1 MLRVLVF
8 LCLVASTAYAQIDAG
23 LVAYYPF
30 SGNAN
35 DDTGRG
41 NHGVVHDTT
50 LTTDRFGNA
59 NRAYR
64 FNGTNSFI
72 QIASSVFDPATETN
86 GFTVVAW
93 VKADSLAYGG
103 QNRIRPILFKRK
115 VGGLSYSPQLLL
127 MLDGRDQRNNAGFYL
142 GSGINPEDYSAVIS
156 EIAGIQTGQWTMVT
170 GVYRPGA
177 ETKSIYIDGKLVSTA
192 PHVDFAPV
200 SPSDILVGRSEYG
213 DCFDGAI
220 DDLRFYNRALSDSEI
235 QQLYLQTS
243 KVVDGFVWIPPGSF
257 VMGSPGSETGRSLE
271 EVQHS
276 VTLTQGFWMSDHE
289 VTQSEYEVVMGV
301 NPSSFR
307 GNGNRPVEQVSW
319 DDALTYCQKL
329 TERERGA
336 GRITGFQAYRL
347 PTEAEWEY
355 AARAGTVA
363 ARPGELN
370 RIGWQKGNANEETHP
385 VKQLSANAWGLY
397 DMLGNVWEWCS
408 DWHGDY
414 PEGHT
419 HDPVG
424 PASGLLRV
432 NRGGSW
438 SSAANWCRSAS
449 RGRNNP
455 IDKNYLI
462 GFRPVLAT
470 VPRGPAGFVWIPP
483 GTFMMGSPTNEL
495 DRFINE
501 IQHPVTLT
509 RGFWLSDHEV
519 TQGEYQSVVG
529 SNPSARQGD
538 LNRPVENI
546 SWHQAVRYCQKL
558 TERERAAARI
568 TPQQSYRLP
577 TEAEWEH
584 AARGGTTGARYG
596 ELDAI
601 AWWSGNSDGQTRVVK
616 GKQPNRLGL
625 YDMLGGVWEWCSDW
639 TGEYPIGSATD
650 PSGPAFGTERILRG
664 GCFFDE
670 AKYVRAAYRNY
681 TSPDFSNFATGLRP
695 ALDAAPSVTNLPPRL
710 AGATNATIK
719 ELEGHVQ
726 DLVPQDDDVPA
737 QSLTVALV
745 SGPMGLV
752 VTNGVLAWT
761 PTEAQGPSTNR
772 IVVTVSDGL
781 ATVTHEFTLTV
792 LEVGDGGPTNP
803 PPVLIKK
810 SLSTSDL
817 SLWTVL
823 TRGGTSPLVSR
834 YGAGGLIGGAPG
846 YDGWWSL
853 TTRFFLPADSI
864 DPKLTLSSIG
874 VDDTA
879 VLYLNGVEVASTG
892 IGAPATG
899 VFKRALDA
907 AFASQQFKNPLGT
920 VSPPQAIGATLI
932 VGATNVLEMVVNN
945 NNIGITQS
953 SILTSDYSTYAHL
966 VTELSYGQPA
976 ATNFPTGSFSV
987 VEGSFTW
994 AQAKADAEA
1003 RGGYLATFTSPEEWA
1018 RGSAVAGS
1026 RSLWIGAY
1034 QGANRVEPAGGWGWI
1049 TDEPW
1054 GFTAWGLGEPNNSG
1068 TEDHAVI
1075 WSHPKWGNVPAWVD
1089 YNEGGKYGYLLEK
1102 PLMWQDPEQSVA
1114 YGSTGWIYR
1123 QVSPGELPGFPS
1135 QYPTNGFQS
1144 GQGGFGAGSGCAIAS
1159 SIRTP
1164 WALFTD
1170 LLVTR
1175 PVVLSKAGISVE
1187 LGVAID
1193 NRVEIWWNGQRM
1205 TPGVVSSDG
1214 CAVADRLVY
1223 RVPAEWV
1230 IAGTNTVAFR
1240 CADLGDMSYFD
1251 ARITVKDEAGVSL
1264 ARLTVEETDG
1274 TPVSDD
1280 SEAVDFGSVRL
1291 GDPGKGRTLVIR
1303 NTGSIP
1309 VSNLWV
1315 RVDEATFSLPGVAKP
1330 ASVGPEPKSRPQ
1342 RTVAAAA
1349 AARVRVVELE
1359 APDLVRVLAEDEA
1372 HRLNST
1378 DNAQRIGIRRSLP
1391 EIVPLRPDSPDW
1403 ETLPD
1408 GTRTWA
1414 LRLASRQAQAM
1425 RIRLDLLSVD
1435 AGTIIQVRDP
1445 ARTDEPGLRVPAVD
1459 LVSGRTVWTPSISG
1473 EWVEMEVRVP
1483 AGLALPGLDIAE
1495 VTHRYVDPA
1504 PARPKAAQNCH
1515 IDVSCEPDWFESSL
1529 AVSGLTVVTA
1539 GGEGFCSGCLL
1550 TDADPAPGTD
1560 YYLTAAHCIDDQTE
1574 ANTVEFYWRYQ
1585 SSRCNGPV
1593 PSMLDVPRTI
1603 GGADMLSRVSREA
1616 GNDHCLL
1623 RIRGAIPAGVAYAG
1637 WNSNPLV
1644 EQEALVGIHHPA
1656 GDFKRI
1662 SFATLEGGRTDPE
1675 YWEFQWDRGLVEPG
1689 SSGSPLFNLDHQVVG
1704 QLFGRRA
1711 GDNTC
1716 SASIHWGK
1724 YGRFDRTFP
1733 RIARWLL
1740 GTPVR
1745 PLSRDYS
1752 VAPPGDT
1759 VLLPGQSVR
1768 VVVDFRP
1775 VASGIRRGTLQ
1786 AGAGRA
1792 DAPPL
1797 ASVELVGSG
1806 LGTNTLAFVGLKD
1819 VEIPEGTTYETPLAV
1834 TGGASGGPVTFSLL
1848 QAPDGASVAG
1858 GVFRWT
1864 PTEAQGPGTY
1874 TLRVLAKD
1882 ATASVTDAFQVRV
1895 LEVNRPPVVEISRPQ
1910 TLYADQPARVMAVG
1924 TDPDLPRQA
1933 LFYRLLE
1940 SPAGAT
1946 IDRLSGAV
1954 SWTPVGSGS
1963 AYFTVEVSDG
1973 TLMSTNSWFLTWVKA
1988 PVLDPGLAIRGLVG
2002 IDAGFL
2008 WQTHQL
2014 AGGRD
2019 NSLDLAERQLR
2030 GELGAS
2036 IHDPAGEYEG
2046 FFEVGLV
2053 NFEQSGSPAGFFRSD
2068 GSGAQKVAD
2077 GLIPGIPGR
2086 NGSTDYIAAAA
2097 YTWVEF
2103 PQPGTFTMGVHSDD
2117 GFRVSLFSDDT
2128 DTAQILGQFDGGRF
2142 GAESQFTF
2150 QVDEP
2155 GLYPMRLL
2163 WMEGILEASV
2173 EWYSVAPDGSRLLVN
2188 GGQPGALKAF
2198 RDAVPP
2204 GVPYLVGLTNRVM
2217 EPGTSLAFQLAAVD
2231 SDTSTAGLSFGLVK
2245 GPPGMTVS
2253 PVGRVA
2259 WTPGPGQS
2267 PSTNWVVVF
2276 VSDGTDATTNHFH
2289 VVSRSPFRPGSF
2301 SVVEGTFTWA
2311 QAKAD
2316 AEVRGGHLATFT
2328 TLEEW
2333 NRGTSVAGN
2342 QSLWI
2347 GAYQGAAKVEPAG
2360 GWLWVTGEPWGFTAW
2375 GPGEPNNFGGED
2387 YAHMLY
2393 TPKVSG
2399 MTWNDAPVN
2408 FSHPKGYLLEI
2419 PPPPPNTPP
2428 VFSPVADQVIGPADS
2443 LALALSA
2450 TDSDI
2455 PLQTLEYKLVQGPTG
2470 MTVSGVGVV
2479 RWTPTSAQR
2488 PSTNAVRVAVS
2499 DGLAAVTNAFRVIA
2513 ESAPKPLIPPVRAQ
2527 LVSGSGPVGATLAL
2541 PVTVRSFNAVETL
2554 QGTLEWDP
2562 TLLRFLGVTNVA
2574 IRGLS
2579 AANFG
2584 SITNAGGQV
2593 GRVSLSWDDPE
2604 LTGVTLTNG
2613 ASVFSMLFVVIGRPG
2628 NQIPIRWSDQPT
2640 PRSASVSSEEVGL
2653 VTTDAWITVDSEVTG
2668 RIDYYAGAA
2677 GPLGGVTVQMSS
2689 GSVSRSVLSSA
2700 TGNFSM
2706 PAESGAFDLTPILE
2720 SDEPLANGIT
2730 TLDISLMRRHV
2741 LGIVPLDSPAKVLAA
2756 DVNGSGSINTI
2767 DISWVRRFILGS
2779 ITRYPAGLWRFLPTT
2794 HATLEPST
2802 AWSAPQKRTVAA
2814 DLANLGGMDFVGIKL
2829 GDVNGSWRS
2838 SATPSSNQA
2847 FAVVTGRRLRLG
2859 GGTVDRGGMAL
2870 VPLWLDGAGPLTSL
2884 QLSLRW
2890 DARKLRFQGL
2900 ADSTLPGFGPGNLGA
2915 GDSGD
2920 GVLSLSWDPPS
2931 GVGHSATS
2939 GEPCLNLRF
2948 EAVGLPGDAVALAFA
2963 QTPAAI
2969 EIAEDFVE
2977 VPVLTQDAS
2986 WRIGGPGPQGLRISI
3001 RPSTEERLVHLEIR
3015 SDVSASVLLERSSNL
3030 VDWQVYQTLDLPAG
3044 GSVGFEVPKVESG
3057 GPGFWR
3063 ARHP

>member
-8 LCLVASTAYAQIDAG
+8 LCLVASTAYAQIGAG

-35 DDTGRG
+35 DESGRG
-41 NHGVVHDTT
+41 NHGVIHDTT

-59 NRAYR
+59 NSAYR

-103 QNRIRPILFKRK
+103 QNRIRPIVFKRK
-115 VGGLSYSPQLLL
+115 SGGLSYSPQLLL
-127 MLDGRDQRNNAGFYL
+127 MLDGRDQRKNAGFYL
-142 GSGINPEDYSAVIS
+142 GSGINPEDYSAVFS
-156 EIAGIQTGQWTMVT
+156 EEAGIQTGRWTMVA
-170 GVYRPGA
+170 GVHRSGA
-177 ETKSIYIDGKLVSTA
+177 GTKSIYIDGKRASTA
-192 PHVDFAPV
+192 AHVEFAPV
-200 SPSDILVGRSEYG
+200 SPADILIGRSEYG

-355 AARAGTVA
+355 AARAGTVD

-370 RIGWQKGNANEETHP
+370 QIGWQKGNANEETHP

-397 DMLGNVWEWCS
+397 DMVGNVWEWCS
-408 DWHGDY
+408 DWYGDY
-414 PEGHT
+414 PAGGSL
-419 HDPVG
+419 DPVG
-424 PASGLLRV
+424 AASGLLRV
-432 NRGGSW
+432 SRGGSW

-455 IDKNYLI
+455 SDRNYLI
-462 GFRPVLAT
+462 GFRPVLAQ

-495 DRFINE
+495 DQFINE

-529 SNPSARQGD
+529 SNPSAHQGD
-538 LNRPVENI
+538 LNLPVENI
-546 SWHQAVRYCQKL
+546 SWHQAVLYCQKL

-568 TPQQSYRLP
+568 TPEQSYRLP

-596 ELDAI
+596 ELDAV

-616 GKQPNRLGL
+616 SRQPNAWGL

-639 TGEYPIGSATD
+639 AGEYQTGPVTD
-650 PSGPAFGTERILRG
+650 PTGPAFGTERTLRG
-664 GCFFDE
+664 GSFSNE
-670 AKYVRAAYRNY
+670 AKYARAAYRHY
-681 TSPDFSNFATGLRP
+681 VSPEFSNFSTGLRP
-695 ALDAAPSVTNLPPRL
+695 ALDAAPAVTNLLPRL

-745 SGPMGLV
+745 SGPMGLA

-781 ATVTHEFTLTV
+781 ATVTNEVTLTV

-823 TRGGTSPLVSR
+823 TRGGTSPLFSR
-834 YGAGGLIGGAPG
+834 YGAGGLINGAPG

-874 VDDTA
+874 VDDMA

-920 VSPPQAIGATLI
+920 VSPPQSIGAALI

-953 SILTSDYSTYAHL
+953 PTLASDYSTYASL

-976 ATNFPTGSFSV
+976 ATNIQTGSFSV

-1018 RGSAVAGS
+1018 RGSAAAGS
-1026 RSLWIGAY
+1026 RSLWIGGY
-1034 QGANRVEPAGGWGWI
+1034 QGANKVEPAGGWVWVTG
-1049 TDEPW
+1049 EPW
-1054 GFTAWGLGEPNNSG
+1054 GFTAWGLGEPNNG
-1068 TEDHAVI
+1068 APPTEDHAHT
-1075 WSHPKWGNVPAWVD
+1075 STYSGSLAWND
-1089 YNEGGKYGYLLEK
+1089 AYGEGKMGYLLET
-1102 PLMWQDPEQSVA
+1102 PLVVQDPAQSVA
-1114 YGSTGWIYR
+1114 YGATGWIYR
-1123 QVSPGELPGFPS
+1123 QVASGELPGFPS

-1175 PVVLSKAGISVE
+1175 PVVLPKAGISVE

-1193 NRVEIWWNGQRM
+1193 NNIEIWWNGQRI

-1240 CADLGDMSYFD
+1240 CADLGGMSYFD

-1264 ARLTVEETDG
+1264 SRLTVEETDG
-1274 TPVSDD
+1274 TPVSND

-1303 NTGSIP
+1303 NTGSIT

-1330 ASVGPEPKSRPQ
+1330 ASVDPEAKSRPQ
-1342 RTVAAAA
+1342 RAVAAAA
-1349 AARVRVVELE
+1349 AKVRVVELE

-1378 DNAQRIGIRRSLP
+1378 DSAQRIGIRRSLP

-1408 GTRTWA
+1408 GTRIWA

-1435 AGTIIQVRDP
+1435 AGTIIQVRDLS
-1445 ARTDEPGLRVPAVD
+1445 RTDEPGLRVLPAD
-1459 LVSGRTVWTPSISG
+1459 LVSGRTVWTPSIFG
-1473 EWVEMEVRVP
+1473 ESVELEVRVP
-1483 AGLALPGLDIAE
+1483 AGLALPALDVAE
-1495 VTHRYVDPA
+1495 VTHRYTDPA
-1504 PARPKAAQNCH
+1504 PARPKSAQGCH

-1529 AVSGLTVVTA
+1529 AVSGLTVVNA
-1539 GGEGFCSGCLL
+1539 KGEGFCSGCLL
-1550 TDADPAPGTD
+1550 SDVDPAPGTD
-1560 YYLTAAHCIDDQTE
+1560 YYLTAAHCIDDQ
-1574 ANTVEFYWRYQ
+1574 AGASTVEFYWRYQ

-1593 PSMLDVPRTI
+1593 PSMWDVPRTT
-1603 GGADMLSRVSREA
+1603 GGADMLSRVSKED

-1623 RIRGAIPAGVAYAG
+1623 RIRGSIPAGVTYSG
-1637 WNSNPLV
+1637 WNSNPLIA
-1644 EQEALVGIHHPA
+1644 QEALVGIHHPA
-1656 GDFKRI
+1656 ADFKRI
-1662 SFATLEGGRTDPE
+1662 SFGTLEGGRTDPE

-1704 QLFGRRA
+1704 HLRGRRA

-1716 SASIHWGK
+1716 SAPIHWAL

-1745 PLSRDYS
+1745 PLSADYS
-1752 VAPPGDT
+1752 VVPPTKT
-1759 VLLPGQSVR
+1759 VLLPGQSIQ
-1768 VVVDFRP
+1768 VDVSFRP
-1775 VASGIRRGTLQ
+1775 VAVGLRRGTLQ
-1786 AGAGRA
+1786 AGAGLLNSL
-1792 DAPPL
+1792 PL
-1797 ASVELVGSG
+1797 ASVELVGSS

-1819 VEIPEGTTYETPLAV
+1819 VEIPEGTTYETPLSV

-1940 SPAGAT
+1940 SPAGAA

-2014 AGGRD
+2014 AGSRD

-2150 QVDEP
+2150 QVHEP

-2173 EWYSVAPDGSRLLVN
+2173 EWYSVALDGSRLLVN

-2204 GVPYLVGLTNRVM
+2204 GVPYLVGLTNRVL

-2267 PSTNWVVVF
+2267 PSTNWVEVF
-2276 VSDGTDATTNHFH
+2276 VSDGTDATTNHFR

-2316 AEVRGGHLATFT
+2316 AEARGGHLATFT
-2328 TLEEW
+2328 NQEEW
-2333 NRGTSVAGN
+2333 NRGTAVAGTR
-2342 QSLWI
+2342 SLWF
-2347 GAYQGAAKVEPAG
+2347 GAYQGANKVEPAG

-2387 YAHMLY
+2387 YAHMIY
-2393 TPKVSG
+2393 TPTVSAS
-2399 MTWNDAPVN
+2399 TWNDAPVN
-2408 FSHPKGYLLEI
+2408 FSNPKGYLLET
-2419 PPPPPNTPP
+2419 PPPPANTPP
-2428 VFSPVADQVIGPADS
+2428 VLSPVVDQVIGPANN
-2443 LALALSA
+2443 LEVVLSA
-2450 TDSDI
+2450 TDSDVPFQ
-2455 PLQTLEYKLVQGPTG
+2455 PLEFRLAEGPVG
-2470 MTVSGVGVV
+2470 MTVSSVGIV

-2488 PSTNAVRVAVS
+2488 PSTNQVRVAVS
-2499 DGLAAVTNAFRVIA
+2499 DGIVAVTNGFRLIA

-2527 LVSGSGPVGATLAL
+2527 LASGSGPVGITLAL
-2541 PVTVRSFNAVETL
+2541 PVTVRSFNAVETF

-2562 TLLRFLGVTNVA
+2562 TLLRFLGVTNVSL
-2574 IRGLS
+2574 RGLS
-2579 AANFG
+2579 GANFG
-2584 SITNAGGQV
+2584 TITNAQGQID
-2593 GRVSLSWDDPE
+2593 RVSFSWDDPD
-2604 LTGVTLTNG
+2604 LKGVTLTNG
-2613 ASVFSMLFVVIGRPG
+2613 ASLFSAVFVVIGRPG

-2640 PRSASVSSEEVGL
+2640 PRSASVSSEEVGF
-2653 VTTDAWITVDSEVTG
+2653 VTTDGWITVDSEVSG
-2668 RIDYYAGAA
+2668 RIDYYASGA
-2677 GPLGGVTVQMSS
+2677 GPISGVTVAMTS
-2689 GSVSRSVLSSA
+2689 GDKIRSAVTSA
-2700 TGNFSM
+2700 QGTYSM
-2706 PAESGAFDLTPILE
+2706 MAESRAFDLIPALDTD
-2720 SDEPLANGIT
+2720 SPLVNGVS
-2730 TLDISLMRRHV
+2730 TLDVSLIRRHI
-2741 LGIVPLDSPAKVLAA
+2741 LGVTPLDSSAKVLAA
-2756 DVNGSGSINTI
+2756 DVNGSGSINTV
-2767 DISWVRRFILGS
+2767 DITWVRRFILGL
-2779 ITRYPAGLWRFLPTT
+2779 IPQLPGGLWRFI
-2794 HATLEPST
+2794 PST
-2802 AWSAPQKRTVAA
+2802 HTSSDPMQAWSAPSIRSVPAGASTLSA
-2814 DLANLGGMDFVGIKL
+2814 MDFIAIKL
-2829 GDVNGSWRS
+2829 GDVNGSWRQAAG
-2838 SATPSSNQA
+2838 ATTQLTLAANQ
-2847 FAVVTGRRLRLG
+2847 GSRLHLG
-2859 GGTVDRGGMAL
+2859 GGAVTRGTEANLPVWMEGF
-2870 VPLWLDGAGPLTSL
+2870 GPVTSI
-2884 QLSLRW
+2884 QFSIRW
-2890 DARKLRFQGL
+2890 DPEQFRFIGL
-2900 ADSTLPGFGPGNLGA
+2900 GQTSLPGFSNANMGTNRVAEGLLG
-2915 GDSGD
+2915 
-2920 GVLSLSWDPPS
+2920 VSWDPPS
-2931 GVGHSATS
+2931 GDGFRIPAGNSALSLKFKAVGQS
-2939 GEPCLNLRF
+2939 GQSVAVEFADAPTAIEVTEAFAVVPLKTEGAAWLIQSESEPSIRLAIGKDPSSGTLWLNL
-2948 EAVGLPGDAVALAFA
+2948 ESTGS
-2963 QTPAAI
+2963 AI
-2969 EIAEDFVE
+2969 WV
-2977 VPVLTQDAS
+2977 
-2986 WRIGGPGPQGLRISI
+2986 
-3001 RPSTEERLVHLEIR
+3001 
-3015 SDVSASVLLERSSNL
+3015 LERSLDCVHWSEFKS
-3030 VDWQVYQTLDLPAG
+3030 VDLSAGSSWRQEIPPSQTPQ
-3044 GSVGFEVPKVESG
+3044 SE
-3057 GPGFWR
+3057 FWR
-3063 ARHP
+3063 VRSR

>member
-8 LCLVASTAYAQIDAG
+8 LCLVASTAYAQIGAG

-35 DDTGRG
+35 DESGRG
-41 NHGVVHDTT
+41 NHGVIHDTT

-59 NRAYR
+59 NSAYR

-103 QNRIRPILFKRK
+103 QNRIRPIVFKRK
-115 VGGLSYSPQLLL
+115 SGGLSYSPQLLL

-142 GSGINPEDYSAVIS
+142 GSGINPEDYSAVFS
-156 EIAGIQTGQWTMVT
+156 EEAGIQTGRWTMVA
-170 GVYRPGA
+170 GVHRSGA
-177 ETKSIYIDGKLVSTA
+177 GTKSIYIDGKRASTA
-192 PHVDFAPV
+192 THVEFAPV
-200 SPSDILVGRSEYG
+200 SPSDILIGRSEHG
-213 DCFDGAI
+213 DYFDGAI

-355 AARAGTVA
+355 AARAGTVD

-370 RIGWQKGNANEETHP
+370 QIGWQKGNANEETHP

-397 DMLGNVWEWCS
+397 DMVGNVWEWCS
-408 DWHGDY
+408 DWYGDY
-414 PEGHT
+414 PAGGSL
-419 HDPVG
+419 DPVG
-424 PASGLLRV
+424 AASGLLRV
-432 NRGGSW
+432 SRGGSW

-455 IDKNYLI
+455 SDRNYLI
-462 GFRPVLAT
+462 GFRPVLAQ

-529 SNPSARQGD
+529 SNPSAHQGD
-538 LNRPVENI
+538 LNLPVENI
-546 SWHQAVRYCQKL
+546 SWHQAVMYCQKL

-568 TPQQSYRLP
+568 TPEQSYRLP

-596 ELDAI
+596 ELDAV

-616 GKQPNRLGL
+616 SRQPNAWGL

-639 TGEYPIGSATD
+639 AGEYQTGPVTD
-650 PSGPAFGTERILRG
+650 PTGPAFGTERTLRG
-664 GCFFDE
+664 GSFSNE
-670 AKYVRAAYRNY
+670 AKYARAAYRHY
-681 TSPDFSNFATGLRP
+681 VSPEFSNFSTGLRP

-745 SGPMGLV
+745 SGPMGLA

-781 ATVTHEFTLTV
+781 ATVTNEVTLTV

-823 TRGGTSPLVSR
+823 TRGGTSPLFSR
-834 YGAGGLIGGAPG
+834 YGAGGLINGAPG

-874 VDDTA
+874 VDDMA

-920 VSPPQAIGATLI
+920 VSPPQSIGATLI
-932 VGATNVLEMVVNN
+932 VGATNILEMVVNN

-953 SILTSDYSTYAHL
+953 PTLASDYSTYASL

-976 ATNFPTGSFSV
+976 ATNIQTGSFSV

-1018 RGSAVAGS
+1018 RGSAAAGS
-1026 RSLWIGAY
+1026 RSLWIGGY
-1034 QGANRVEPAGGWGWI
+1034 QGANKVEPAGGWVWVTG
-1049 TDEPW
+1049 EPW

-1089 YNEGGKYGYLLEK
+1089 YSEAGKYGYLLET
-1102 PLMWQDPEQSVA
+1102 PLVVQDPAQSVA
-1114 YGSTGWIYR
+1114 YGATGWIYR

-1170 LLVTR
+1170 LLLTR
-1175 PVVLSKAGISVE
+1175 PVVLPKAGISVE

-1193 NRVEIWWNGQRM
+1193 NNVEIWWNGQSI

-1264 ARLTVEETDG
+1264 SRLTVEETDG
-1274 TPVSDD
+1274 TPVSND

-1303 NTGSIP
+1303 NTGSIT

-1330 ASVGPEPKSRPQ
+1330 ASVDPEAKSRPQ
-1342 RTVAAAA
+1342 RAVAAAA
-1349 AARVRVVELE
+1349 AKVRVVELE

-1378 DNAQRIGIRRSLP
+1378 DSAQRIGIRRSLP

-1408 GTRTWA
+1408 GTRIWA

-1435 AGTIIQVRDP
+1435 AGTIIQVRDLS
-1445 ARTDEPGLRVPAVD
+1445 RTDEPGLRVPAAD

-1483 AGLALPGLDIAE
+1483 AGLALPALDIAE
-1495 VTHRYVDPA
+1495 VTHRYTDPA
-1504 PARPKAAQNCH
+1504 PARPKSAQGCH

-1529 AVSGLTVVTA
+1529 AVSGLTVVNA
-1539 GGEGFCSGCLL
+1539 KGEGFCSGCLL
-1550 TDADPAPGTD
+1550 SDVDPAPGTD
-1560 YYLTAAHCIDDQTE
+1560 YYLTAAHCIDDQ
-1574 ANTVEFYWRYQ
+1574 AGASTVEFYWRYQ

-1593 PSMLDVPRTI
+1593 PSMWDVPRTT
-1603 GGADMLSRVSREA
+1603 GGADMLSRVSKDD

-1623 RIRGAIPAGVAYAG
+1623 RIRGSIPAGVTYSG
-1637 WNSNPLV
+1637 WNSNPLIA
-1644 EQEALVGIHHPA
+1644 QEALVGIHHPA
-1656 GDFKRI
+1656 ADFKRI
-1662 SFATLEGGRTDPE
+1662 SFGTLEGGRTDPE

-1704 QLFGRRA
+1704 HLRGRRA

-1716 SASIHWGK
+1716 SAPIHWAL

-1745 PLSRDYS
+1745 PLSADYS
-1752 VAPPGDT
+1752 VVPPTKT
-1759 VLLPGQSVR
+1759 VLLPGQSIQ
-1768 VVVDFRP
+1768 VDVSFRP
-1775 VASGIRRGTLQ
+1775 VAVGLRRGTLQ
-1786 AGAGRA
+1786 AGAGLLNSL
-1792 DAPPL
+1792 PL

-1819 VEIPEGTTYETPLAV
+1819 VEIPEGTTYETPLSV

-1895 LEVNRPPVVEISRPQ
+1895 LEVNRPPAVEISRPQ

-1940 SPAGAT
+1940 SPAGAA

-1973 TLMSTNSWFLTWVKA
+1973 TLLSTNSWFLTWVKA
-1988 PVLDPGLAIRGLVG
+1988 PVLDPSLAIRGLVG

-2014 AGGRD
+2014 AGSRD

-2128 DTAQILGQFDGGRF
+2128 ATAQILGQFDGGRF

-2150 QVDEP
+2150 QVHEP

-2267 PSTNWVVVF
+2267 PSTNWVEVF
-2276 VSDGTDATTNHFH
+2276 VSDGTDATTNHFR

-2316 AEVRGGHLATFT
+2316 AEARGGHLATFT
-2328 TLEEW
+2328 NQEEW
-2333 NRGTSVAGN
+2333 NRGTAVTGTR
-2342 QSLWI
+2342 SLWI
-2347 GAYQGAAKVEPAG
+2347 GAYQGANKVEPAG

-2387 YAHMLY
+2387 YAHMIY
-2393 TPKVSG
+2393 TPTVSAS
-2399 MTWNDAPVN
+2399 TWNDAPLN
-2408 FSHPKGYLLEI
+2408 FSNPKGYLLET
-2419 PPPPPNTPP
+2419 PPPPANTPP
-2428 VFSPVADQVIGPADS
+2428 VLSPVVDQVIGPANN
-2443 LALALSA
+2443 LEVVLSA
-2450 TDSDI
+2450 TDSDVPFQ
-2455 PLQTLEYKLVQGPTG
+2455 PLEFRLAEGPVG
-2470 MTVSGVGVV
+2470 MTVSSVGIV

-2488 PSTNAVRVAVS
+2488 PSTNQVRVAVS
-2499 DGLAAVTNAFRVIA
+2499 DGIVAVTNGFRVIA

-2527 LVSGSGPVGATLAL
+2527 LASGSGPVGITLAL
-2541 PVTVRSFNAVETL
+2541 PVTVRSFNAVETF

-2562 TLLRFLGVTNVA
+2562 TLLRFLGVTNVSL
-2574 IRGLS
+2574 RGLS
-2579 AANFG
+2579 GANFG
-2584 SITNAGGQV
+2584 TITNAQGQID
-2593 GRVSLSWDDPE
+2593 RVSFSWDDPD
-2604 LTGVTLTNG
+2604 LKGVTLTNG
-2613 ASVFSMLFVVIGRPG
+2613 ASLFSAVFVVIGRPG

-2640 PRSASVSSEEVGL
+2640 PRSASVSSEEVGF
-2653 VTTDAWITVDSEVTG
+2653 VTTDGWITVDSEVSG
-2668 RIDYYAGAA
+2668 RIDYYASGA
-2677 GPLGGVTVQMSS
+2677 GPISGVTVAMTS
-2689 GSVSRSVLSSA
+2689 GDKIRSAVTSA
-2700 TGNFSM
+2700 QGTYSM
-2706 PAESGAFDLTPILE
+2706 MAESRAFDLIPALDTD
-2720 SDEPLANGIT
+2720 SPLVNGVS
-2730 TLDISLMRRHV
+2730 TLDVSVIRRHI
-2741 LGIVPLDSPAKVLAA
+2741 LGVTPLDSSAKVLAA
-2756 DVNGSGSINTI
+2756 DVNGSGSINTV
-2767 DISWVRRFILGS
+2767 DITWVRRFILGL
-2779 ITRYPAGLWRFLPTT
+2779 IPQLPGGLWRFI
-2794 HATLEPST
+2794 PST
-2802 AWSAPQKRTVAA
+2802 HTNSDPMQAWSAPSIRSVPAGASTLSA
-2814 DLANLGGMDFVGIKL
+2814 MDFIAIKL
-2829 GDVNGSWRS
+2829 GDVNGSWRQAAG
-2838 SATPSSNQA
+2838 ATTQLTLAANQ
-2847 FAVVTGRRLRLG
+2847 GSRLHLG
-2859 GGTVDRGGMAL
+2859 GGAVTRGTEANLPVWMEGF
-2870 VPLWLDGAGPLTSL
+2870 GPVTSI
-2884 QLSLRW
+2884 QFSIRW
-2890 DARKLRFQGL
+2890 DPEQFRFIGL
-2900 ADSTLPGFGPGNLGA
+2900 GQTSLPGFSNANMGTNRVAEGLLG
-2915 GDSGD
+2915 
-2920 GVLSLSWDPPS
+2920 VSWDPPS
-2931 GVGHSATS
+2931 GDGFRIPAGNSALSLKFKAVGQS
-2939 GEPCLNLRF
+2939 GQSVAVEFADAPTAIEVTEAFAVVPLKTEGAAWLIQSESEPSIRLAIGKDPSSGTLWLNL
-2948 EAVGLPGDAVALAFA
+2948 E
-2963 QTPAAI
+2963 
-2969 EIAEDFVE
+2969 
-2977 VPVLTQDAS
+2977 
-2986 WRIGGPGPQGLRISI
+2986 
-3001 RPSTEERLVHLEIR
+3001 STGSGIWM
-3015 SDVSASVLLERSSNL
+3015 LERSLDCVHWSEFKS
-3030 VDWQVYQTLDLPAG
+3030 VDLSAGSSWRQEIPPSQTPQ
-3044 GSVGFEVPKVESG
+3044 SE
-3057 GPGFWR
+3057 FWR
-3063 ARHP
+3063 VRSR

>member
-1 MLRVLVF
+1 
-8 LCLVASTAYAQIDAG
+8 
-23 LVAYYPF
+23 
-30 SGNAN
+30 
-35 DDTGRG
+35 
-41 NHGVVHDTT
+41 
-50 LTTDRFGNA
+50 
-59 NRAYR
+59 
-64 FNGTNSFI
+64 
-72 QIASSVFDPATETN
+72 
-86 GFTVVAW
+86 
-93 VKADSLAYGG
+93 
-103 QNRIRPILFKRK
+103 
-115 VGGLSYSPQLLL
+115 
-127 MLDGRDQRNNAGFYL
+127 
-142 GSGINPEDYSAVIS
+142 
-156 EIAGIQTGQWTMVT
+156 
-170 GVYRPGA
+170 
-177 ETKSIYIDGKLVSTA
+177 
-192 PHVDFAPV
+192 
-200 SPSDILVGRSEYG
+200 
-213 DCFDGAI
+213 
-220 DDLRFYNRALSDSEI
+220 
-235 QQLYLQTS
+235 
-243 KVVDGFVWIPPGSF
+243 
-257 VMGSPGSETGRSLE
+257 
-271 EVQHS
+271 
-276 VTLTQGFWMSDHE
+276 
-289 VTQSEYEVVMGV
+289 
-301 NPSSFR
+301 
-307 GNGNRPVEQVSW
+307 
-319 DDALTYCQKL
+319 
-329 TERERGA
+329 
-336 GRITGFQAYRL
+336 
-347 PTEAEWEY
+347 
-355 AARAGTVA
+355 
-363 ARPGELN
+363 
-370 RIGWQKGNANEETHP
+370 
-385 VKQLSANAWGLY
+385 
-397 DMLGNVWEWCS
+397 
-408 DWHGDY
+408 
-414 PEGHT
+414 
-419 HDPVG
+419 
-424 PASGLLRV
+424 
-432 NRGGSW
+432 
-438 SSAANWCRSAS
+438 
-449 RGRNNP
+449 
-455 IDKNYLI
+455 
-462 GFRPVLAT
+462 
-470 VPRGPAGFVWIPP
+470 
-483 GTFMMGSPTNEL
+483 
-495 DRFINE
+495 
-501 IQHPVTLT
+501 
-509 RGFWLSDHEV
+509 
-519 TQGEYQSVVG
+519 
-529 SNPSARQGD
+529 
-538 LNRPVENI
+538 
-546 SWHQAVRYCQKL
+546 
-558 TERERAAARI
+558 
-568 TPQQSYRLP
+568 
-577 TEAEWEH
+577 
-584 AARGGTTGARYG
+584 
-596 ELDAI
+596 
-601 AWWSGNSDGQTRVVK
+601 
-616 GKQPNRLGL
+616 
-625 YDMLGGVWEWCSDW
+625 
-639 TGEYPIGSATD
+639 
-650 PSGPAFGTERILRG
+650 
-664 GCFFDE
+664 
-670 AKYVRAAYRNY
+670 
-681 TSPDFSNFATGLRP
+681 
-695 ALDAAPSVTNLPPRL
+695 LDAAPSVTNLPPRL

-745 SGPMGLV
+745 SGPMGLA

-781 ATVTHEFTLTV
+781 ATVTNEVTLTV

-823 TRGGTSPLVSR
+823 TRGGTSPLFSR
-834 YGAGGLIGGAPG
+834 YGAGGLINGAPG

-874 VDDTA
+874 VDDMA

-920 VSPPQAIGATLI
+920 VSPPQSIGATLI
-932 VGATNVLEMVVNN
+932 VGATNILEMVVNN

-953 SILTSDYSTYAHL
+953 PTLASDYSTYASL

-976 ATNFPTGSFSV
+976 ATNIQTGSFSV

-1018 RGSAVAGS
+1018 RGSAAAGS
-1026 RSLWIGAY
+1026 RSLWIGGY
-1034 QGANRVEPAGGWGWI
+1034 QGANKVEPAGGWVWVTG
-1049 TDEPW
+1049 EPW

-1089 YNEGGKYGYLLEK
+1089 YSEAGKYGYLLET
-1102 PLMWQDPEQSVA
+1102 PLVVQDPAQSVA
-1114 YGSTGWIYR
+1114 YGATGWIYR

-1170 LLVTR
+1170 LLLTR
-1175 PVVLSKAGISVE
+1175 PVVLPKAGISVE

-1193 NRVEIWWNGQRM
+1193 NNVEIWWNGQSI

-1264 ARLTVEETDG
+1264 SRLTVEETDG
-1274 TPVSDD
+1274 TPVSND

-1303 NTGSIP
+1303 NTGSIT

-1330 ASVGPEPKSRPQ
+1330 ASVDPEAKSRPQ
-1342 RTVAAAA
+1342 RAVAAAA
-1349 AARVRVVELE
+1349 AKVRVVELE

-1378 DNAQRIGIRRSLP
+1378 DSAQRIGIRRSLP

-1408 GTRTWA
+1408 GTRIWA

-1435 AGTIIQVRDP
+1435 AGTIIQVRDLS
-1445 ARTDEPGLRVPAVD
+1445 RTDEPGLRVPAAD

-1483 AGLALPGLDIAE
+1483 AGLALPALDIAE
-1495 VTHRYVDPA
+1495 VTHRYTDPA
-1504 PARPKAAQNCH
+1504 PARPKSAQGCH

-1529 AVSGLTVVTA
+1529 AVSGLTVVNA
-1539 GGEGFCSGCLL
+1539 KGEGFCSGCLL
-1550 TDADPAPGTD
+1550 SDVDPAPGTD
-1560 YYLTAAHCIDDQTE
+1560 YYLTAAHCIDDQ
-1574 ANTVEFYWRYQ
+1574 AGASTVEFYWRYQ

-1593 PSMLDVPRTI
+1593 PSMWDVPRTT
-1603 GGADMLSRVSREA
+1603 GGADMLSRVSKDD

-1623 RIRGAIPAGVAYAG
+1623 RIRGSIPAGVTYSG
-1637 WNSNPLV
+1637 WNSNPLIA
-1644 EQEALVGIHHPA
+1644 QEALVGIHHPA
-1656 GDFKRI
+1656 ADFKRI
-1662 SFATLEGGRTDPE
+1662 SFGTLEGGRTDPE

-1704 QLFGRRA
+1704 HLRGRRA

-1716 SASIHWGK
+1716 SAPIHWAL

-1745 PLSRDYS
+1745 PLSADYS
-1752 VAPPGDT
+1752 VVPPTKT
-1759 VLLPGQSVR
+1759 VLLPGQSIQ
-1768 VVVDFRP
+1768 VDVSFRP
-1775 VASGIRRGTLQ
+1775 VAVGLRRGTLQ
-1786 AGAGRA
+1786 AGAGLLNSL
-1792 DAPPL
+1792 PL

-1819 VEIPEGTTYETPLAV
+1819 VEIPEGTTYETPLSV

-1895 LEVNRPPVVEISRPQ
+1895 LEVNRPPAVEISRPQ

-1940 SPAGAT
+1940 SPAGAA

-1973 TLMSTNSWFLTWVKA
+1973 TLLSTNSWFLTWVKA
-1988 PVLDPGLAIRGLVG
+1988 PVLDPSLAIRGLVG

-2014 AGGRD
+2014 AGSRD

-2128 DTAQILGQFDGGRF
+2128 ATAQILGQFDGGRF

-2150 QVDEP
+2150 QVHEP

-2267 PSTNWVVVF
+2267 PSTNWVEVF
-2276 VSDGTDATTNHFH
+2276 VSDGTDATTNHFR

-2316 AEVRGGHLATFT
+2316 AEARGGHLATFT
-2328 TLEEW
+2328 NQEEW
-2333 NRGTSVAGN
+2333 NRGTAVTGTR
-2342 QSLWI
+2342 SLWI
-2347 GAYQGAAKVEPAG
+2347 GAYQGANKVEPAG

-2387 YAHMLY
+2387 YAHMIY
-2393 TPKVSG
+2393 TPTVSAS
-2399 MTWNDAPVN
+2399 TWNDAPLN
-2408 FSHPKGYLLEI
+2408 FSNPKGYLLET
-2419 PPPPPNTPP
+2419 PPPPANTPP
-2428 VFSPVADQVIGPADS
+2428 VLSPVVDQVIGPANN
-2443 LALALSA
+2443 LEVVLSA
-2450 TDSDI
+2450 TDSDVPFQ
-2455 PLQTLEYKLVQGPTG
+2455 PLEFRLAEGPVG
-2470 MTVSGVGVV
+2470 MTVSSVGIV

-2488 PSTNAVRVAVS
+2488 PSTNQVRVAVS
-2499 DGLAAVTNAFRVIA
+2499 DGIVAVTNGFRVIA

-2527 LVSGSGPVGATLAL
+2527 LASGSGPVGITLAL
-2541 PVTVRSFNAVETL
+2541 PVTVRSFNAVETF

-2562 TLLRFLGVTNVA
+2562 TLLRFLGVTNVSL
-2574 IRGLS
+2574 RGLS
-2579 AANFG
+2579 GANFG
-2584 SITNAGGQV
+2584 TITNAQGQID
-2593 GRVSLSWDDPE
+2593 RVSFSWDDPD
-2604 LTGVTLTNG
+2604 LKGVTLTNG
-2613 ASVFSMLFVVIGRPG
+2613 ASLFSAVFVVIGRPG

-2640 PRSASVSSEEVGL
+2640 PRSASVSSEEVGF
-2653 VTTDAWITVDSEVTG
+2653 VTTDGWITVDSEVSG
-2668 RIDYYAGAA
+2668 RIDYYASGA
-2677 GPLGGVTVQMSS
+2677 GPISGVTVAMTS
-2689 GSVSRSVLSSA
+2689 GDKIRSAVTSA
-2700 TGNFSM
+2700 QGTYSM
-2706 PAESGAFDLTPILE
+2706 MAESRAFDLIPALDTD
-2720 SDEPLANGIT
+2720 SPLVNGVS
-2730 TLDISLMRRHV
+2730 TLDVSVIRRHI
-2741 LGIVPLDSPAKVLAA
+2741 LGVTPLDSSAKVLAA
-2756 DVNGSGSINTI
+2756 DVNGSGSINTV
-2767 DISWVRRFILGS
+2767 DITWVRRFILGL
-2779 ITRYPAGLWRFLPTT
+2779 IPQLPGGLWRFI
-2794 HATLEPST
+2794 PST
-2802 AWSAPQKRTVAA
+2802 HTNSDPMQAWSAPSIRSVPAGASTLSA
-2814 DLANLGGMDFVGIKL
+2814 MDFIAIKL
-2829 GDVNGSWRS
+2829 GDVNGSWRQAAG
-2838 SATPSSNQA
+2838 ATTQLTLAANQ
-2847 FAVVTGRRLRLG
+2847 GSRLHLG
-2859 GGTVDRGGMAL
+2859 GGAVTRGTEANLPVWMEGF
-2870 VPLWLDGAGPLTSL
+2870 GPVTSI
-2884 QLSLRW
+2884 QFSIRW
-2890 DARKLRFQGL
+2890 DPEQFRFIGL
-2900 ADSTLPGFGPGNLGA
+2900 GQTSLPGFSNANMGTNRVAEGLLG
-2915 GDSGD
+2915 
-2920 GVLSLSWDPPS
+2920 VSWDPPS
-2931 GVGHSATS
+2931 GDGFRIPAGNSALSLKFKAVGQS
-2939 GEPCLNLRF
+2939 GQSVAVEFADAPTAIEVTEAFAVVPLKTEGAAWLIQSESEPSIRLAIGKDPSSGTLWLNL
-2948 EAVGLPGDAVALAFA
+2948 E
-2963 QTPAAI
+2963 
-2969 EIAEDFVE
+2969 
-2977 VPVLTQDAS
+2977 
-2986 WRIGGPGPQGLRISI
+2986 
-3001 RPSTEERLVHLEIR
+3001 STGSGIWM
-3015 SDVSASVLLERSSNL
+3015 LERSLDCVHWSEFKS
-3030 VDWQVYQTLDLPAG
+3030 VDLSAGSSWRQEIPPSQTPQ
-3044 GSVGFEVPKVESG
+3044 SE
-3057 GPGFWR
+3057 FWR
-3063 ARHP
+3063 VRSR